1 LNCPSTGWH
10 APAINAAKSSGAAAL
25 NVLSGTLL
33 FNNRAIILPR
43 VAALG
48 LPTIWQWPSVAEEGG
63 LIAYGPRLE
72 QIFRDILARQLV
84 KLLRGAKPADIPVEQ
99 PDKFELVINVKTANA
114 LGGARNISG
123 ARRQGDRIGVC
134 RRYVRS

>member
-1 LNCPSTGWH
+1 MARADEI
-10 APAINAAKSSGAAAL
+10 APAIDAAKSSGAAAL

-63 LIAYGPRLE
+63 LIAYGPHLE

-114 LGGARNISG
+114 LGVTVPATLVARADKVIE
-123 ARRQGDRIGVC
+123 
-134 RRYVRS
+134 

>member
-1 LNCPSTGWH
+1 MARADEI

-63 LIAYGPRLE
+63 LLAYGPRLE

-84 KLLRGAKPADIPVEQ
+84 KLLRGAKPADIPV
-99 PDKFELVINVKTANA
+99 
-114 LGGARNISG
+114 
-123 ARRQGDRIGVC
+123 
-134 RRYVRS
+134 